1 MYVSNIDKALNAGMK
16 NIKIVSQHRK
26 CFNGKKTVEFF
37 NVIAD
42 HPRYG
47 KSEIVYQADFDSC
60 VEWLDA
66 LGYDYKQIV
75 LKQNRGCDIQ
85 IANRMFKIKEHTTD
99 ALVLIGRDGRM
110 FTLRLEDMYADA
122 PLTFFL
128 PWSPVKGNTSHVK
141 FGAAIRF

>member
-1 MYVSNIDKALNAGMK
+1 MYISSMDKALNAGME

-26 CFNGKKTVEFF
+26 CFNGKKNISLF
-37 NVIAD
+37 NVVAD

-60 VEWLDA
+60 VEWLAA

-75 LKQNRGCDIQ
+75 LEQNCGSDIQ
-85 IANRMFKIKEHTTD
+85 IANRMFEIKEQTGE
-99 ALVLIGRDGRM
+99 VLILKGRDGRM

-128 PWSPVKGNTSHVK
+128 PWSPAKGNTSHVK
-141 FGAAIRF
+141 FGAAIGF